1 MTDLSKLGNLN
12 HFLPRDFNPRIRD
25 NWIENIAKSIPN
37 GSKIIDISAGSRPY
51 KHLFAHCEY
60 FSHEFEGNKDI
71 LDSFRGENADILGKR
86 DGYRENDF

>member
-37 GSKIIDISAGSRPY
+37 GSKIIDISAGSITDCP
-51 KHLFAHCEY
+51 
-60 FSHEFEGNKDI
+60 
-71 LDSFRGENADILGKR
+71 
-86 DGYRENDF
+86 